1 MPPHCSYFLATP
13 GLAVVVVLAR
23 EVVVVVL
30 TLVVVVP
37 RDEVVLDLEVA
48 LEDLLEEEDPLP
60 LPPPGCWVPE

>member
-13 GLAVVVVLAR
+13 ALAVVVVLVR

-37 RDEVVLDLEVA
+37 RDEVEVVP
-48 LEDLLEEEDPLP
+48 EDLLEEEDPLP